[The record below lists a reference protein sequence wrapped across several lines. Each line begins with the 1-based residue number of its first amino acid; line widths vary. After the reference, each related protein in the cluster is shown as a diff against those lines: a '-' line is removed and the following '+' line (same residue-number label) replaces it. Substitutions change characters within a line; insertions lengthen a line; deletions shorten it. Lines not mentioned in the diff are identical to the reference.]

1 MSEIAE
7 MKSEIFRLIENSFD
21 EVTLARIQKILL
33 EQDSRNHG
41 DLWQNLSD
49 TEKSELISSYEKSKL
64 NENRISNEEVQKKY
78 AKWFAKK

>member
-7 MKSEIFRLIENSFD
+7 MKSEIFRLIQNSFD

-49 TEKSELISSYEKSKL
+49 AEKSELISSYEKGKL
-64 NENRISNEEVQKKY
+64 NENRISNEVVQKKY